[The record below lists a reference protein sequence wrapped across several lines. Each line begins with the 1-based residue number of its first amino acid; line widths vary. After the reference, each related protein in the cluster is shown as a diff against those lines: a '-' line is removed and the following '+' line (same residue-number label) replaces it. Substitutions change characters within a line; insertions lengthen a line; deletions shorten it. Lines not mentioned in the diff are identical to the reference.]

1 MFKGS
6 MTALVTPFKGS
17 KIDEDSFS
25 RFVEWQ
31 LEQGTEGLIPCG
43 STGELATLSDE
54 EHERLITLAV
64 EVAKGK
70 ASVIAGCGTNSTEKT
85 IKLTKVAK
93 SQGADAALIV
103 VPYYNKPSQD
113 GIYQHFKAV
122 HDAVDIPII
131 LYNVPGRTITD
142 MSVDTVV
149 KLSQLKNIVGIKD
162 ATADLARPAKTS
174 PAVADNFCQLSG
186 DDPTTIP
193 FMLAG
198 GHGAISVTSNVAPK
212 LCRAVQD
219 AWRNEDTKELIRLNE
234 MLMPL
239 HEAMFCETNPCPVK
253 YGVQLLGFGNAKP
266 RLPLTEISDAS
277 KARVF
282 DAMNKLGL
290 V

>member
-1 MFKGS
+1 MFQGS
-6 MTALVTPFKGS
+6 YTALVTPFKGDT
-17 KIDEDSFS
+17 IDEDSFS

-43 STGELATLSDE
+43 STGELAALSTE
-54 EHERLITLAV
+54 EHERLIAITV

-70 ASVIAGCGTNSTEKT
+70 VPVIPGCGTNTTDKT
-85 IKLTKVAK
+85 IELTKVAK
-93 SQGADAALIV
+93 AQGADAALIV
-103 VPYYNKPSQD
+103 VPFYNKPSQE
-113 GIYQHFKAV
+113 GLYQHFKAI

-142 MSVDTVV
+142 MSVETVAR
-149 KLSQLKNIVGIKD
+149 LAELKNIVGIKD
-162 ATADLARPAKTS
+162 ATGDLTRPVKTK
-174 PAVADNFCQLSG
+174 PLVPENFAQLSG
-186 DDPTTIP
+186 EDPTTIP

-212 LCRAVQD
+212 LCREAQD
-219 AWRNEDTKELIRLNE
+219 AWRNEDIKELMRLNE
-234 MLMPL
+234 MLLPL

-253 YGVQLLGFGNAKP
+253 YGVQLLGFGKATP
-266 RLPLTEISDAS
+266 RLPLTEISDES
-277 KARVF
+277 KAKVW

>member
-6 MTALVTPFKGS
+6 MTALVTPFKGD
-17 KIDEDSFS
+17 KIDEDSFG

-43 STGELATLSDE
+43 STGELATLSDD
-54 EHERLITLAV
+54 EHAKLVEITVKL
-64 EVAKGK
+64 AKGK
-70 ASVIAGCGTNSTEKT
+70 APVIAGCGTNSTAKT
-85 IKLTKVAK
+85 IKFAQVAK
-93 SQGADAALIV
+93 DKGADAALIV
-103 VPYYNKPSQD
+103 VPYYNKPSQE
-113 GIYQHFKAV
+113 GLFQHFKAI
-122 HDAVDIPII
+122 HDAVNLPII
-131 LYNVPGRTITD
+131 MYNVPARTITD
-142 MSVDTVV
+142 LSVDTVARLA
-149 KLSQLKNIVGIKD
+149 KLKNIVGIKD
-162 ATADLARPAKTS
+162 ATADLARPPKTS
-174 PAVADNFCQLSG
+174 KLVGENFCQLTG

-212 LCRAVQD
+212 LCRAIQD
-219 AWRNEDTKELIRLNE
+219 AWRNEDIKEMMRLND

-253 YGVQLLGFGNAKP
+253 YGVQLLGFGSAKP

-277 KARVF
+277 KAKVF
-282 DAMNKLGL
+282 DAMNALGL